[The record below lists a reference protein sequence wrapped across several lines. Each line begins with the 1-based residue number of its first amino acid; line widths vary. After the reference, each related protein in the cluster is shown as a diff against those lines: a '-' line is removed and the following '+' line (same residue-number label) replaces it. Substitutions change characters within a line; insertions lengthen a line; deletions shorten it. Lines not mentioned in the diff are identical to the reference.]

1 MKFYVEL
8 AIAAVL
14 LLLVYDKPTE
24 LTELSNTIVGKMILI
39 VIVGC
44 VAKMRGMGAGL
55 MAALVMLIL
64 LHDGREGFKEGADSK
79 TSAKKKKQDKKGKKD
94 TKTSILGELENRA
107 KSISSKDKKKDDK
120 KDHDKKDHDK
130 KDHDKKDHDKKE
142 KKETFSVS
150 DVRVTEGMRN
160 MESYSNTIAAAK
172 FQNGYTGNR
181 DYFNGF
187 I

>member
-14 LLLVYDKPTE
+14 LLLLYDKPTE
-24 LTELSNTIVGKMILI
+24 LTEFSNTIVGKIILI
-39 VIVGC
+39 AIVGC
-44 VAKMRGMGAGL
+44 VAKTRGMGAGL

-79 TSAKKKKQDKKGKKD
+79 TSAKKKKQDKKGKND

-107 KSISSKDKKKDDK
+107 KSISGKDKKKDDK
-120 KDHDKKDHDK
+120 KDEDKKDD
-130 KDHDKKDHDKKE
+130 DKKE
-142 KKETFSVS
+142 KKGTFSVS

-181 DYFNGF
+181 EPFNGF

>member
-24 LTELSNTIVGKMILI
+24 LTEFSNTILGKCILI
-39 VIVGC
+39 LIVGC

-64 LHDGREGFKEGADSK
+64 LHDSREGFTEGAVN
-79 TSAKKKKQDKKGKKD
+79 KKEEAEAEAD
-94 TKTSILGELENRA
+94 TKKTAEAETKKTAETETKKTAEAEAEKTAEAETAEAETA
-107 KSISSKDKKKDDK
+107 K
-120 KDHDKKDHDK
+120 
-130 KDHDKKDHDKKE
+130 E
-142 KKETFSVS
+142 AEAFVGGS
-150 DVRVTEGMRN
+150 DIRVMEGLAMRN
-160 MESYSNTIAAAK
+160 SYSGGSFASA
-172 FQNGYTGNR
+172 FDNGYTAGGGS
-181 DYFNGF
+181 FGGL

>member
-24 LTELSNTIVGKMILI
+24 LTEFSNTIVGKMILI
-39 VIVGC
+39 AIVGC
-44 VAKMRGMGAGL
+44 VAKVRGMGAGL

-64 LHDGREGFKEGADSK
+64 LHDGREGFQEGADSK
-79 TSAKKKKQDKKGKKD
+79 SSQKKKTNKDNKKKKKGA
-94 TKTSILGELENRA
+94 TNSILGEFEKHA
-107 KSISSKDKKKDDK
+107 KSISGKDKKKDNK
-120 KDHDKKDHDK
+120 KDGDKDD
-130 KDHDKKDHDKKE
+130 DKKE

-181 DYFNGF
+181 EPFNGF

>member
-94 TKTSILGELENRA
+94 TKT
-107 KSISSKDKKKDDK
+107 
-120 KDHDKKDHDK
+120 
-130 KDHDKKDHDKKE
+130 
-142 KKETFSVS
+142 
-150 DVRVTEGMRN
+150 
-160 MESYSNTIAAAK
+160 
-172 FQNGYTGNR
+172 
-181 DYFNGF
+181 
-187 I
+187 

>member
-24 LTELSNTIVGKMILI
+24 LTEFSNTILGKCILI
-39 VIVGC
+39 LIVGC

-64 LHDGREGFKEGADSK
+64 LHDSREGFKEGV
-79 TSAKKKKQDKKGKKD
+79 DKK
-94 TKTSILGELENRA
+94 EE
-107 KSISSKDKKKDDK
+107 KKKDETK
-120 KDHDKKDHDK
+120 KAETDAA
-130 KDHDKKDHDKKE
+130 
-142 KKETFSVS
+142 KETETDAAKETAKEAAKEADAKEDKDAEEFVGGS
-150 DVRVTEGMRN
+150 DIRVMEGLAMRN
-160 MESYSNTIAAAK
+160 SYSGGAIASA
-172 FQNGYTGNR
+172 FDNGYTAGGGS
-181 DYFNGF
+181 FGGL

>member
-14 LLLVYDKPTE
+14 LLLVFDKPTE
-24 LTELSNTIVGKMILI
+24 LTELSNTIVGKGVLI
-39 VIVGC
+39 VAVGC
-44 VAKMRGMGAGL
+44 IAKTRGMGAGL

-64 LHDGREGFKEGADSK
+64 LHDGREGFKGGLSPVPKVDKSVNVDK
-79 TSAKKKKQDKKGKKD
+79 KKGKKGKKGKVGTEE
-94 TKTSILGELENRA
+94 TKG
-107 KSISSKDKKKDDK
+107 
-120 KDHDKKDHDK
+120 
-130 KDHDKKDHDKKE
+130 KE
-142 KKETFSVS
+142 SFSVS

-172 FQNGYTGNR
+172 FQNGFTGNR
-181 DYFNGF
+181 EPFNGF

>member
-24 LTELSNTIVGKMILI
+24 LTELSNTIFGKMILI

-64 LHDGREGFKEGADSK
+64 LHDGREGFKEGADSAPKKK
-79 TSAKKKKQDKKGKKD
+79 TDKEKKKKKTDEDNKKKKD
-94 TKTSILGELENRA
+94 TKTSILGEFEKHA
-107 KSISSKDKKKDDK
+107 KGISSKDKDDK
-120 KDHDKKDHDK
+120 KK
-130 KDHDKKDHDKKE
+130 

-160 MESYSNTIAAAK
+160 MESHLNTISASK
-172 FQNGYTGNR
+172 FQNGYTGNS
-181 DYFNGF
+181 DPFNGF

>member
-24 LTELSNTIVGKMILI
+24 LTEFSNTIVGKMILI
-39 VIVGC
+39 AIVGC
-44 VAKMRGMGAGL
+44 VAKVRGMGAGL

-64 LHDGREGFKEGADSK
+64 LHDGREGFQEGADSK
-79 TSAKKKKQDKKGKKD
+79 KSAKKKKQDKKGKKD
-94 TKTSILGELENRA
+94 TKTSILGEFEKHA
-107 KSISSKDKKKDDK
+107 KSISGKDKKKDDK
-120 KDHDKKDHDK
+120 KDDDKKDD
-130 KDHDKKDHDKKE
+130 DKKE

-181 DYFNGF
+181 EPFNGF